1 MLLHPTLEKMKA
13 LKLYGM
19 AKALEEQLQ
28 MPDSNALTFEE
39 RFGLLVD
46 RERTER
52 ESRRLQARLR
62 RAKLSQAA
70 CLEDLDWQVNRGME
84 KSLFLKLASCE
95 WLHSHLNV
103 IITGPTGVG
112 KSYVACALAQKA
124 CREGYT
130 TEYRRMPR
138 FFPELGLAKGDG
150 SYNKLLLRLAKTD
163 LLILDDWGLAPFTD
177 EGRRDLLEI
186 LEDRHSKK
194 STLITSQIP
203 IAKWHEVI
211 GNPTLADAIMDRL
224 VHNAYQITL
233 KGESM
238 RKQKNTMLS

>member
-1 MLLHPTLEKMKA
+1 M
-13 LKLYGM
+13 
-19 AKALEEQLQ
+19 
-28 MPDSNALTFEE
+28 
-39 RFGLLVD
+39 
-46 RERTER
+46 
-52 ESRRLQARLR
+52 
-62 RAKLSQAA
+62 SQAA

-112 KSYVACALAQKA
+112 KSYVALCVSAKSLPGRIYYRIPENAKILSGTGAGQ
-124 CREGYT
+124 RGMGVT
-130 TEYRRMPR
+130 T
-138 FFPELGLAKGDG
+138 
-150 SYNKLLLRLAKTD
+150 KLLLRLAKTD